1 MSAKLMSAYILLLL
15 VSVFFQRTHA
25 VGNAILE
32 VVSDSGQPSTDKYC
46 IQYNDQYQQ
55 LPKTLENASPLNLKD
70 LSDIEGCDL
79 NEYRGHQISSHHTLV
94 AVMRGNCSFTLKAL
108 IAEAASARA
117 VLVVDYANSSLTPL
131 PGGNKTEYGALNIT
145 LAVISWHDYQT
156 IIHSGGQVRVSLYA
170 PSRPRWDAN
179 MMFIIFASTLL
190 VMFGGVWA
198 AYSEEQAWKQR
209 SKVRASSIDTEESE
223 EEGLPFTVCG
233 VLIWFAFICTTIL
246 LLYFFYDYMVYVF
259 IALFCIVGAH
269 SLYRCLL
276 PLWTRIMP
284 INYDIPLNRLPC
296 FKSKANLGSL
306 ILLMPCLT
314 LGIFWAVERHASY
327 AWVLQDILG
336 ACFCVYLIQNLRLPS
351 LKIISILLVMLL
363 LYDVFFVFITPL
375 LTSDGESVMVSVATG
390 GKGGSKESLPMV
402 FLIPLFGDSPL
413 YMCRERSY
421 SLLGFGDVII
431 PGLLVA
437 YNAVC
442 DVRLRR
448 GGIHNGRTLYF
459 IVAVAGYLIGM
470 VLCMVSL
477 MLMES
482 GQPALL
488 YLVPCTLIPTV
499 AMALCRKEL
508 GLLYRGHSRISADSQ
523 DTVESQVGAGHVQ
536 DGRAEEEEDEDE
548 NGIRANEHL
557 EEQMNLIS

>member
-1 MSAKLMSAYILLLL
+1 MTATKLLSPCLLIFL
-15 VSVFFQRTHA
+15 VSFLSQRTHA
-25 VGNAILE
+25 VGNAILQ
-32 VVSDSGQPSTDKYC
+32 VVSDSGMPSTDKYC
-46 IQYNDQYQQ
+46 VQYNNQYQS
-55 LPKTLENASPLNLKD
+55 LPNTQDKASPLNLKD

-79 NEYRGHQISSHHTLV
+79 NEYKGHQIVSQHTLV
-94 AVMRGNCSFTLKAL
+94 AVTRGNCSFTQKAL
-108 IAEAASARA
+108 VAQAASARA
-117 VLVVDYANSSLTPL
+117 VLVVNYENSSFAPV
-131 PGGNKTEYGALNIT
+131 PGGNKTEFGALNIT
-145 LAVISWHDYQT
+145 LAVIAWNDFQT
-156 IIHSGGQVRVSLYA
+156 IIRSGGQVRASLYA
-170 PSRPRWDAN
+170 PPRPLWDAN
-179 MMFIIFASTLL
+179 MIFIIFGSTLL
-190 VMFGGVWA
+190 VIFGGAWA
-198 AYSEEQAWKQR
+198 AYSEELAVKQR
-209 SKVRASSIDTEESE
+209 LALARSRSNNANAEQNEE
-223 EEGLPFTVCG
+223 EEGLPITVCG
-233 VLIWFAFICTTIL
+233 VLIWFAFICGTIL

-259 IALFCIVGAH
+259 IALFCFVGAH

-276 PLWTRIMP
+276 PLWKRIMP

-336 ACFCVYLIQNLRLPS
+336 ACFCVHLIQNLRLPS

-363 LYDVFFVFITPL
+363 IYDVFFVFITPL

-390 GKGGSKESLPMV
+390 GNGASKESLPMV
-402 FLIPLFGDSPL
+402 FLIPLFGDSLL
-413 YMCRERSY
+413 YLCRERSY

-448 GGIHNGRTLYF
+448 GGRYCYGGLYF
-459 IVAVAGYLIGM
+459 IVAVVGYLVGM
-470 VLCMVSL
+470 AVCMVSL

-488 YLVPCTLIPTV
+488 YLVPCTLVPTV
-499 AMALCRKEL
+499 LIGLCRQEL
-508 GLLYRGHSRISADSQ
+508 GLIFRGHSRITFDSLDSA
-523 DTVESQVGAGHVQ
+523 ESQVGARGVQ
-536 DGRAEEEEDEDE
+536 DRGREDDDEENEMLAET
-548 NGIRANEHL
+548 
-557 EEQMNLIS
+557 